1 MIQICVG
8 FFSLLCGLAVLVVGH
23 LHPLTA
29 RPSPHFTLARIA
41 VSVTAAHNHLLR
53 EGAVN
58 NWKAVGT
65 TLPSSGQLVGQLGLV
80 ERLVHLPEC
89 ASWTP
94 ALHVACRRCRSE
106 FFGEKKKTRA
116 VTAKKGRKLH
126 LLQFAEVPVGDTI
139 IPTHWLSLPT
149 MKISQNISKPEKYL
163 KIILAFTPF
172 LGSSSCC
179 KSWSYR
185 GISSAAPGRS
195 KIV

>member
-29 RPSPHFTLARIA
+29 RPSPHFTLACIA

-106 FFGEKKKTRA
+106 FFGEKKNEGGDSKKREEIAPLAVRRGSCRWHHHFHTLVEPSNNENISKYFQTR
-116 VTAKKGRKLH
+116 
-126 LLQFAEVPVGDTI
+126 
-139 IPTHWLSLPT
+139 
-149 MKISQNISKPEKYL
+149 KISQNNFSFHTFPGQL
-163 KIILAFTPF
+163 ILLQVLILSRHFFSGT
-172 LGSSSCC
+172 
-179 KSWSYR
+179 WS
-185 GISSAAPGRS
+185 
-195 KIV
+195 